1 MKKTEK
7 TISCLAGAL
16 LIFAVA
22 AAVCLKILTLPVSSS
37 EKAFEQRVEVPSG
50 TSAKKIAAVL
60 KEDGLI
66 RSQTAFYLCAR
77 YSALRAVFAGSAAL
91 FSLKSGVY
99 ILSSDMSLARIFE
112 ILSSGQQ
119 EFIRVVIPEGLTVS
133 KIALRLESAGVCSAK
148 DFTDSCR
155 NAALLAEFQIA
166 AESFEG
172 YLFPDTYF
180 FTPAMNAESVVS
192 IMAETFFEKIKNIPG
207 FSAFSPQQ
215 LNDTVILASIIE
227 REYRL
232 DEEAPLIA
240 SVFKNRLAHN
250 IGLYSCATIEYILT
264 EIEGREHPDVITYN
278 DITIDSP
285 YNTYKWAGLPPG
297 AISNPGEVALNAAA
311 HPAETD
317 YYYFRITD
325 AEKGKHVF
333 SRTFSTHINEGYVSG
348 TKKIGK

>member
-1 MKKTEK
+1 MDKKK
-7 TISCLAGAL
+7 KNVLHLAAVP
-16 LIFAVA
+16 LIFVA
-22 AAVCLKILTLPVSSS
+22 AAFVCLKTAALPVSSAENS
-37 EKAFEQRVEVPSG
+37 FEKRVEVPSG
-50 TSAKKIAAVL
+50 MSARKIAAVL
-60 KEDGLI
+60 KADGLI
-66 RSQTAFYLCAR
+66 RSETMFYLCAR
-77 YSALRAVFAGSAAL
+77 SSVFRLVFTGQPAP

-99 ILSSDMSLARIFE
+99 TISSGMSLARIFE
-112 ILSSGQQ
+112 TLSSGRQ
-119 EFIRVVIPEGLTVS
+119 EFIRTVIPEGLTIS
-133 KIALRLESAGVCSAK
+133 KIALRLESAGVCSAE
-148 DFTDSCR
+148 DFADSCR
-155 NAALLAEFQIA
+155 NPGLLAEFQIP

-180 FTPAMNAESVVS
+180 FTPKMNAGSVVS
-192 IMAETFFEKIKNIPG
+192 IMAETFFERIKNIPG
-207 FSAFSPQQ
+207 FLDYSPQQ

-240 SVFKNRLAHN
+240 SVFKNRLMHN

-264 EIEGREHPDVITYN
+264 EIEGREHPDVITYD
-278 DITIDSP
+278 DISIDSP

-297 AISNPGEVALNAAA
+297 AISNPGMTALSAAA

-317 YYYFRITD
+317 YYFFRITD

-333 SRTFSTHINEGYVSG
+333 SRTFSTHINEGYISG